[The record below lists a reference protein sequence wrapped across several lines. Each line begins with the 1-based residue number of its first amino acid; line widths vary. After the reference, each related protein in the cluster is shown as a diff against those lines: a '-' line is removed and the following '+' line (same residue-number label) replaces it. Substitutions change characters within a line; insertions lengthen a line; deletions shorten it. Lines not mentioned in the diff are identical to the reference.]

1 MPGRPRPLCAPSIT
15 ARFASSMEAA
25 RPAGSGVEG
34 ADAARVETAMVL
46 ATSPAACPPMPS
58 ATANSGKRTTKESSL
73 CERMQP
79 TSVRD
84 PQASE
89 PVALAAPE
97 MRSVVAARGGV
108 ACWTGANGMVWEGFA
123 PSTMSAA
130 SSMRSISA
138 VVSASAVPGASS
150 RCSTGPSSKAW
161 GGSGRGDAAVP
172 GASAPCAPAGSGA
185 AGCGRSS
192 GMSSSCGEGEVRVAG
207 SGSSTSRAPSSV
219 ASAASASRASA
230 SCGSGACAVSAP
242 GVAPA
247 GPWGFGSSF
256 IVASP
261 VSRCHRSGQGRRR
274 AGRSGRRAAGR
285 WPWCRSWS

>member
-1 MPGRPRPLCAPSIT
+1 
-15 ARFASSMEAA
+15 
-25 RPAGSGVEG
+25 
-34 ADAARVETAMVL
+34 MVL

-97 MRSVVAARGGV
+97 MRSVVAARGGA

-138 VVSASAVPGASS
+138 VVSAPAEPGASS

-161 GGSGRGDAAVP
+161 GGSGRGDAVAP
-172 GASAPCAPAGSGA
+172 GASAPCGPAGSGALGA
-185 AGCGRSS
+185 AGCGRLS

-230 SCGSGACAVSAP
+230 SCGSGACAVSAS